1 MAKEIKIRIPTPD
14 EVVPDEFRMHV
25 LNASKELLLALRSI
39 IDEGI
44 KKIERMEVKEKK
56 ELKKIEVS

>member
-14 EVVPDEFRMHV
+14 EVVPEEFRVHL
-25 LNASKELLLALRSI
+25 LNASKELLLAMRSI
-39 IDEGI
+39 IDVGI
-44 KKIERMEVKEKK
+44 KKIESLEVKDKK